1 MCQSGIMHGFHTT
14 ISETMNSNL
23 LLVKEA
29 LTALASSD
37 VDYLIVVAEL
47 PQALGQICEDRRK
60 QAKVFLESLMEQPIY
75 DKTVSE

>member
-1 MCQSGIMHGFHTT
+1 MLGFHTT

-23 LLVKEA
+23 QLVKEA